1 MFDCTLKITTK
12 TIMICSV
19 YFREFHMSIN
29 PTKLKSQF
37 NVINSQTSKTRQG
50 VNISYN
56 VRPQIPN
63 LTIQH

>member
-37 NVINSQTSKTRQG
+37 NVINSQTSKTTG
-50 VNISYN
+50 GEYK
-56 VRPQIPN
+56 
-63 LTIQH
+63 L